1 MDRRKIL
8 IDTDIG
14 DDIDDAFALL
24 LAMDMELDIVG
35 VTTVFKNTVERA
47 RMAKKLLG
55 LRGGAYADVPVYAG
69 IGKPIHGEV
78 DLNEH
83 TCQYSP
89 DLEEDVY
96 APTDTDPDAA
106 IDFILDSCRKYG
118 EDLTIVALG
127 PFTNIASA
135 IKKDPDALSA
145 ANIVIMGGAYFR
157 QYVDWNVWCDPY
169 AAKVMFESTRG
180 IRCLGADVTHKLRL
194 TPTEDAAI
202 VGYDGEDAAATYVS
216 QLYKYWKGGR
226 EWLLGMLHD
235 PLTVLCAVDPA
246 YCEYK
251 SAPVAVVTDGFARGM
266 TVNIPEY
273 GKAGMSAEYVGFDF
287 DRKHTLASSVDRDA
301 VIGRFMK
308 CFKLQRWGED

>member
-1 MDRRKIL
+1 MAKQKIL

-24 LAMDMELDIVG
+24 LAANMKLDIVG

-47 RMAKKLLG
+47 RMAKKLLK
-55 LRGGAYADVPVYAG
+55 LCGAPYADTPVYAG
-69 IGKPIHGEV
+69 IGKPLCGEV
-78 DLNEH
+78 DLDER

-89 DLEEDVY
+89 DLEDEIYTPDN
-96 APTDTDPDAA
+96 TDPEAA
-106 IDFILDSCRKYG
+106 IDFILDCCRKYG
-118 EDLTIVALG
+118 DELTIVAIG
-127 PFTNIASA
+127 PFTNIAAA
-135 IKKDPDALSA
+135 IKKDAQAISR

-157 QYVDWNVWCDPY
+157 QYADWNVWCDPH
-169 AAKVMFESTRG
+169 AAKLMFESTRG

-202 VGYDGEDAAATYVS
+202 VNYRGDNAAAGYVS

-235 PLTVLCAVDPA
+235 PLTVLCAVDPT

-251 SAPVAVVTDGFARGM
+251 SAPVAVVTEGVARGM

-273 GKAGMSAEYVGFDF
+273 GKARMNGNFADFDF
-287 DRKHTLASSVDRDA
+287 AREHSLAHSVDRDA
-301 VIGRFMK
+301 VIARFMR
-308 CFKLQRWGED
+308 CFER